1 MRHPHGLRAAAGNA
15 GEAEPE
21 IGSAYEGGFYAGKIR
36 YQGILYYL
44 IVAPA
49 ATGASGTGYT
59 ITTNLQ
65 WKTTNTTTTGTLSSA
80 NGASNTAAMVTAG
93 IGAHP
98 AANFCTGLS
107 IGSYT
112 DWYLPARYELDIA
125 YENLKPGTTNNSVS
139 WGINPYS
146 VPERTVNRT
155 AGAPAQTSV
164 AAFQSG
170 GAEAFVA
177 DYHWSSMEFSAADAW
192 KVDFSDGV
200 QNDGGK
206 DGARRV
212 RAFRREVSPLQVD
225 EFNPLGLIPGDAL
238 EGGFFAGYISH
249 TADGIATHA
258 LIVAPAATGASG
270 TGYTITTNLKWQT
283 SSSATGA
290 TSPFDGAAN
299 TALMTSSPAANFC
312 TGLSIGGY
320 SDWYL
325 PARYEL
331 DIACYNL
338 KPTTDSNNTSWG
350 INAYSV
356 PERTVNNTAGD
367 PAQTSIAAFQSTGAE
382 PFDDGHHWSSTES
395 SSTSAWLLRFFNGDQ
410 TGAPKTSAS
419 GYRVRAFRKL
429 AL

>member
-1 MRHPHGLRAAAGNA
+1 MSAKALLSASVSAG
-15 GEAEPE
+15 
-21 IGSAYEGGFYAGKIR
+21 
-36 YQGILYYL
+36 
-44 IVAPA
+44 PA
-49 ATGASGTGYT
+49 AYVEDVFSTFLYTGTGAAQAITNGIALADGYASD
-59 ITTNLQ
+59 IT
-65 WKTTNTTTTGTLSSA
+65 
-80 NGASNTAAMVTAG
+80 
-93 IGAHP
+93 
-98 AANFCTGLS
+98 
-107 IGSYT
+107 
-112 DWYLPARYELDIA
+112 
-125 YENLKPGTTNNSVS
+125 PGTAL
-139 WGINPYS
+139 
-146 VPERTVNRT
+146 
-155 AGAPAQTSV
+155 AG
-164 AAFQSG
+164 G
-170 GAEAFVA
+170 
-177 DYHWSSMEFSAADAW
+177 Y
-192 KVDFSDGV
+192 
-200 QNDGGK
+200 
-206 DGARRV
+206 
-212 RAFRREVSPLQVD
+212 
-225 EFNPLGLIPGDAL
+225 
-238 EGGFFAGYISH
+238 FAGFISH
-249 TADGIATHA
+249 NLNGVATHA

-283 SSSATGA
+283 SASTTGA

-320 SDWYL
+320 TDWYL

-331 DIACYNL
+331 DIAYQNL

-395 SSTSAWLLRFFNGDQ
+395 SSTSAWLLPFFNGNQ